1 MSIILP
7 DNSDTSNMTMTSVGV
22 QADVNDPEGILGVIR
37 SFREQMV
44 EIQQL
49 NQTLIDLKNARQSK
63 LDTTTTLSER
73 LSEQIDDLIRRAE
86 TTESIL
92 HDDKSAIDAYSKE
105 LEDLINENERLELEV
120 GGHEVHVTAKDLEM
134 EQRLTG
140 FVEADL
146 DERMETL
153 ASLHRQ
159 LADTLAEC
167 DTQWHEIKAETLQTN
182 EEVLKHEAMLE
193 HLHEL
198 KLARCAGSN
207 SDAEFRSL
215 VQRMISYHDNQME
228 QKLLLSKLMEARL
241 QERDMEFEIG
251 QLTREKRDLWRRCLD
266 LENLLEEI
274 TGTEDQGNMLR
285 PAAAYSD
292 LPDIMNERLPRAT
305 SDTDLTDEQ
314 VHHGRLLHRCTK
326 ATHLVV
332 DMSDEEAD
340 TEHLES
346 AVGQRAS
353 TDDVIDDVTQG
364 GDEEHPQE
372 RETNQEEPSP
382 ETEPEVPPD
391 VPTQRELSE
400 QSPEASFINKLRKR
414 VGGISR
420 TASQRFNTG
429 FRLAASGSMRQFNQA
444 NFMKR
449 RK

>member
-332 DMSDEEAD
+332 GMSDEEAD